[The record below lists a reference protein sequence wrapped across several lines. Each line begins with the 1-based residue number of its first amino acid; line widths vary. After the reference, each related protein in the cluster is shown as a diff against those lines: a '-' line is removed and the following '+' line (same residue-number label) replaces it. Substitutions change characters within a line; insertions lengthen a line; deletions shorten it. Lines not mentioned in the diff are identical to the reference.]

1 MRKKGKAKRI
11 LLYLFITAVFGLA
24 AAIYIYPMVTGALT
38 PTTVVEYGN
47 LRVTTNETCYFIRRE
62 AVVPATSS
70 GTIQYF
76 FEEGE
81 LVRKGTRVVDV
92 IHSGHSYIT
101 SENSVISYYID
112 GLEDMFSPDS
122 MRDLKKDKVEALDII
137 ISDTRRESAIVGEPL
152 YKTVDNS
159 VWYVALWA
167 DPETVINYTK
177 GKTVYLNLPLGQVKG
192 TTYDIID
199 SGDHWLIL
207 LKFTRYYEDL
217 PKLRK
222 MDVEIITSDYEG
234 LIIANRSITTME
246 GKPGVYVRTISG
258 DFSFTPVSVITSDG
272 EYSLV
277 ESSFYYEKQGD
288 ETVKVNTVKVYDEI
302 LNHPEKK

>member
-38 PTTVVEYGN
+38 QTTVVEYGN
-47 LRVTTNETCYFIRRE
+47 LRVTTNETCYFIRQE
-62 AVVPATSS
+62 TVVPAASS

-81 LVRKGTRVVDV
+81 LVRKGTKVVDV
-92 IHSGHSYIT
+92 VHSGHNYIA
-101 SENSVISYYID
+101 SENSVISYHTD
-112 GLEDMFSPDS
+112 GLEDTFSPDNMAS
-122 MRDLKKDKVEALDII
+122 LKRDKIEGLDIVV
-137 ISDTRRESAIVGEPL
+137 SNTRRESAIVGEPL

-159 VWYVALWA
+159 VWYVALWSDA
-167 DPETVINYTK
+167 ENVINYTK

-199 SGDHWLIL
+199 SGEHWLIL
-207 LKFTRYYEDL
+207 LKSTRYYEDL

-234 LIIANRSITTME
+234 LIIANGSITTME
-246 GKPGVYVRTISG
+246 GKPGVYVKTISG
-258 DFSFTPVSVITSDG
+258 DFSFTPVSVIASDG

-277 ESSFYYEKQGD
+277 QSSSFYEKQGD